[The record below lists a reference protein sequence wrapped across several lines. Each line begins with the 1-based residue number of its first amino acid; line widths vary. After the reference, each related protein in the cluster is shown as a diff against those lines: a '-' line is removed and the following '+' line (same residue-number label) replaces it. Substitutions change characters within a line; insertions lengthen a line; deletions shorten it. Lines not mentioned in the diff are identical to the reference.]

1 MPQPTVRHVPDNPA
15 NGMRDSVGVHH
26 LEPLTF
32 TNALLSWKFTL
43 WWDLLIALIGAC
55 YAVGVVRRNRRR
67 PESPWPAHRS
77 WLFASG
83 LLSWVVAMNSFVG
96 VYSHALFTMHMVQH
110 LMLIMVVPA
119 LLVYGKPLQL
129 YGELD
134 PSGRRERLLRG
145 RTVGLLTHP
154 AWTMVLYSVVLVA
167 THLTPF
173 MQVMLLNPWLHH
185 AESALYLVTGYLTFL
200 PLLGTEPTRWQH
212 FPYPLRVFSA
222 MMGMGPDTGIGVI
235 LMMADK
241 PLFPAYFDMRDW
253 WLDDGTLT
261 VLADQRLG
269 GGIMWFFGD
278 AIMALFALI
287 LVKQWMRSKGPE
299 AGFGN
304 WLESAR
310 RSALAGTYEETDEPE
325 VRNLRASE
333 NVDED
338 ERARQAYNAMLARLA
353 QQERHGEDR

>member
-1 MPQPTVRHVPDNPA
+1 MPQPTVGHVPE
-15 NGMRDSVGVHH
+15 NGTNRMRDSVGVHH
-26 LEPLTF
+26 VEPLTF
-32 TNALLSWKFTL
+32 SSALLSWKFAF
-43 WWDLLIALIGAC
+43 WWDLLIALIGAA
-55 YAVGVVRRNRRR
+55 YTAGVLRLHRRAPHRK
-67 PESPWPAHRS
+67 WPAHRS
-77 WLFASG
+77 WLFAAG
-83 LLSWVVAMNSFVG
+83 LVSWFVAMNSFVG

-110 LMLIMVVPA
+110 LMLIMLVPA
-119 LLVYGKPLQL
+119 LLIYGKPLQL
-129 YGELD
+129 YSELD
-134 PSGRRERLLRG
+134 ESGARERLLRG
-145 RTVGLLTHP
+145 RAVGMLTHP
-154 AWTMVLYSVVLVA
+154 AWTMVLYTVVLVA
-167 THLTPF
+167 THLTSF
-173 MQVMLLNPWLHH
+173 MQIMLLNPWLHH

-235 LMMADK
+235 LMMADD
-241 PLFPAYFDMRDW
+241 PLFPAYFGMRDW

-278 AIMALFALI
+278 ALMAVFALI
-287 LVKQWMRSKGPE
+287 LVKQWMRAKGSE

-310 RSALAGTYEETDEPE
+310 RSALADTDEE
-325 VRNLRASE
+325 GGSAARSLQASE
-333 NVDED
+333 DLDED

-353 QQERHGEDR
+353 QHDRNERGG